1 MDNDAPSYFSME
13 TFKKQIS
20 YSITLLFKCFPEKAT
35 LREAY
40 DFSLN
45 D

>member
-1 MDNDAPSYFSME
+1 MDNDAPSYFSLE

-20 YSITLLFKCFPEKAT
+20 YSITLLCKCFPEKVT